1 MTRGFELDL
10 AFDPA
15 PAGLIPE
22 PGDPE
27 TLARLSTPAPWMA
40 DLSAWLTLLCADA
53 DLTCDPQVRSA
64 TALSLGLQF
73 CDDATIATLNGT
85 WRHTPQAT
93 DVISFAALD
102 GDGPRPDAPFVEL
115 GDIIVSV
122 DTARRQAREHGHGLV
137 HELRWLVS
145 HGLLHLLGWDHPDEE
160 QLTAM
165 LQCQERLLA
174 ISGNVQPHGVISC
187 ESTDGITS
195 AL

>member
-85 WRHTPQAT
+85 WRHTLQAT

-102 GDGPRPDAPFVEL
+102 GDGPRPDAPCVEL

-174 ISGNVQPHGVISC
+174 ISGNLQPHGVISC

>member
-145 HGLLHLLGWDHPDEE
+145 HGLLHLLGWDHPDAA

-174 ISGNVQPHGVISC
+174 ISGKVQPSGEISC
-187 ESTDGITS
+187 ESTDGIAA